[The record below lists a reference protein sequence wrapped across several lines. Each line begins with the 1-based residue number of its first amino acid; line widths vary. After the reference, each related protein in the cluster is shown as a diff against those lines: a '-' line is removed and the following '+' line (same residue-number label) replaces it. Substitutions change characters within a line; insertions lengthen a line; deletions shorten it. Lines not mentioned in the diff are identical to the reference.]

1 MANAKDELPS
11 AIVLSSGLT
20 GLATIRSLARGGM
33 TVYAATSGS
42 SQATDLSRHC
52 RPLRRP
58 ERLGD
63 DASSTQWLIDFCG
76 SLPVR
81 PVVLPTSDNDALW
94 LARHAQALRPHCI
107 FSSSSHGELLRIIS
121 KDGLYAAGEQTG
133 VPIVPSITEPSL
145 EALDAWSLAHP
156 APYLIK
162 PFYNCIPGSALK
174 QKNLLVHSRD
184 ELCAYVAQHGSR
196 AIIVQRKIDGGDGF
210 ILDCYGLCDAAS
222 QPVSMASHR
231 RIRQCPPHFG
241 STSFGEIPARGDDAL
256 EAKLFDY
263 TARLLRGL
271 RYHGIFGIE
280 WLQCRTSGEL
290 YVIDFNARPFS
301 SIGHLTDCGLN
312 LPLLAYGELL
322 GHEMKG
328 TAPRPSLAHLYWA
341 DFMGDAYGF
350 RVANDATWHGWLG
363 SLLRCRSFAVW
374 DWSDPGPWLLETAR
388 ACRSSLQ

>member
-1 MANAKDELPS
+1 MANANDDLPS
-11 AIVLSSGLT
+11 AIVLSSGFT
-20 GLATIRSLARGGM
+20 GLATIRGLARGGM
-33 TVYAATSGS
+33 AVYAATDGS

-58 ERLGD
+58 ERLSD
-63 DASSTQWLIDFCG
+63 DASSTQWLIDFCR
-76 SLPVR
+76 SLPTR
-81 PVVLPTSDNDALW
+81 PVVLPTSDHDALW
-94 LARHAQALRPHCI
+94 LARHAPALRPLCA
-107 FSSSSHGELLRIIS
+107 FSSSSREELLRIVS
-121 KDGLYAAGEQTG
+121 KDGLYAAAAQSG
-133 VPIVPSITEPSL
+133 VPVVPSITEPSL
-145 EALDAWSLAHP
+145 EALDAWSLAHA

-162 PFYNCIPGSALK
+162 PFYNRIATSALR

-184 ELCAYVAQHGSR
+184 DLLAYVAKAGSR

-210 ILDCYGLCDAAS
+210 ILDCYGLCDAS
-222 QPVSMASHR
+222 GQPVSMASHR

-263 TARLLRGL
+263 TARLLQGL

-280 WLQCRTSGEL
+280 WLQCRVSGEL

-312 LPLLAYGELL
+312 LPLLAYRELL
-322 GHEMKG
+322 GHE
-328 TAPRPSLAHLYWA
+328 TARAAPRPALAHLYWA
-341 DFMGDAYGF
+341 DFLGEAYGF
-350 RVANDATWHGWLG
+350 RVTDEATWRAWLG

-374 DWSDPGPWLLETAR
+374 DWRDPGPWLLETAR
-388 ACRSSLQ
+388 ACLRGLA